1 MSDPVIVIARV
12 RVLPEARAR
21 FIAAA
26 QDCIAATRRE
36 HGCLAYDMH
45 ESITEPGQFVSIESW
60 EQREHVD
67 AHMSQPHLLA
77 FLEVAGA
84 CVTAP
89 PVIEVVQPR
98 SIDRL

>member
-1 MSDPVIVIARV
+1 MSDPVLVIARAQV
-12 RVLPEARAR
+12 RPDARAL

-45 ESITEPGQFVSIESW
+45 ESVSQPGHFIFVESW

-67 AHMSQPHLLA
+67 AHMRQPHLLA
-77 FLEVAGA
+77 FLGIAGA
-84 CVTAP
+84 CVTAS
-89 PVIEVVQPR
+89 PVIEVIEPR
-98 SIDRL
+98 SVDRL

>member
-1 MSDPVIVIARV
+1 MSDPVIVIARA
-12 RVLPEARAR
+12 RSRPDARAR

-26 QDCIAATRRE
+26 LECIAATRRE

-45 ESITEPGQFVSIESW
+45 ESVTEPGQFVCIESW

-67 AHMSQPHLLA
+67 AHMKQPHVLA
-77 FLEVAGA
+77 FLQEAGA

-89 PVIEVVQPR
+89 RVIEVVQPR

>member
-1 MSDPVIVIARV
+1 MSDPVIVIARARV
-12 RVLPEARAR
+12 RPDARLR

-36 HGCLAYDMH
+36 NGCLAYDMH
-45 ESITEPGQFVSIESW
+45 ECVTEAGQFIFLESW
-60 EQREHVD
+60 EKREHVD
-67 AHMSQPHLLA
+67 LHMRQPHLLA

-84 CVTAP
+84 CVSAP
-89 PVIEVVQPR
+89 PVIEVVEPR

>member
-1 MSDPVIVIARV
+1 MFDPVIVIARAQV
-12 RVLPEARAR
+12 RPDARTV

-45 ESITEPGQFVSIESW
+45 ESVSQPGHFVCVESW

-67 AHMSQPHLLA
+67 THMRQPHLLA
-77 FLEVAGA
+77 FLKVAGA
-84 CVTAP
+84 CVTAS
-89 PVIEVVQPR
+89 PVIEVIEPR
-98 SIDRL
+98 SVDRL